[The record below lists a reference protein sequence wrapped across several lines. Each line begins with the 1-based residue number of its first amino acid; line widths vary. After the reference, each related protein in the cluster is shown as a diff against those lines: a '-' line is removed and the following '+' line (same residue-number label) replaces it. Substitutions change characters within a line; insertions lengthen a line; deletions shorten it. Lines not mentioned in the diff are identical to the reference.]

1 MKDIYQEIERELG
14 QDKEVILATI
24 VAQKGSAPRTVG
36 TRFLIRTDGSFWG
49 SIGGGKME
57 AAVLAEAPKVF
68 AEKKNRIISF
78 RLTGEEAAETKM
90 ICGGELEIFLEFYSG
105 RNLLHRDFFKKIFEL
120 QQINKP
126 ALIVT
131 LLEEGKSTNLLD
143 TKVLYVP
150 GEEQSLENMHWIA
163 PVLEHFPRFL
173 EEKQSALLTAV
184 VQGETK
190 KIFLEPI
197 KAPAP
202 LYIFGA
208 GHVALSLCSL
218 AKKVGFQVMVLD
230 DRADFAD
237 RRRFPD
243 ADDLVVRSFNRMLE
257 DFRFSPDAFVV
268 IVTRG
273 HLHDHQILRQVL
285 KQPLRYVGMI
295 GSLHKKEV
303 IFAAL
308 RKEGFAEKLI
318 QSVHTPI
325 GLEINAETPEE
336 IAVSIVAEL
345 IRFRSSGRTH
355 QGEIPSSSLPA
366 GQ

>member
-24 VAQKGSAPRTVG
+24 VAQKGSAPRTLG
-36 TRFLIRTDGSFWG
+36 TRFLIRPDGSFWG

-57 AAVLAEAPKVF
+57 AEVLAEAPKVF
-68 AEKKNRIISF
+68 AGKKNRILRF
-78 RLTGEEAAETKM
+78 RLTGEEAAETEM
-90 ICGGELEIFLEFYSG
+90 ICGGELEIYLEFFSG
-105 RNLLHRDFFKKIFEL
+105 RNLLHRDFFKKIL
-120 QQINKP
+120 QLGQNSQSAII
-126 ALIVT
+126 AT
-131 LLEEGKSTNLLD
+131 LLEEGQSTDRLD
-143 TKVLYVP
+143 TKVLCAP
-150 GEEQSLENMHWIA
+150 GEEQGLENVPWIA

-173 EEKQSALLTAV
+173 EEKQSTLLTAV

-197 KAPAP
+197 KASAP

-208 GHVALSLCSL
+208 GHVALYLCSL
-218 AKKVGFQVMVLD
+218 AKKVGFQVTVLD

-237 RRRFPD
+237 CRRFPD
-243 ADDLVVRSFNRMLE
+243 ADDIVVRPFNRMLE
-257 DFRFSPDAFVV
+257 DFRFGVDAFVV

-295 GSLHKKEV
+295 GSRHKKEV
-303 IFAAL
+303 IFKAL
-308 RKEGFAEKLI
+308 RKEGFAEELI

-325 GLEINAETPEE
+325 GLDINAETPEE

-345 IRFRSSGRTH
+345 IQFRGFGRTH
-355 QGEIPSSSLPA
+355 RGKIPSLSLPT